1 VRIITIAN
9 YKGGSAKTTTVVNL
23 AAALGAAGKS
33 VLVLDIDP
41 QANASMWLGVGNSTP
56 SVVDLFRGTRLG
68 FADTV
73 QTSATGVRALHSNP
87 HLMGL
92 ERELATE
99 IGAETLLKHALA
111 SLGGFDFVLID
122 TPPTFGLLTVNAL
135 AACTHC
141 LVPVEAHVLAL
152 AGVAR
157 LVEMLTLIRSRLNPS
172 LVMAGLVACRVS
184 ARSRHNVEVV
194 EKLRE
199 RFGADVFTTEI
210 RENVR
215 LAEAPSFAQPIAS
228 YAARSRGADDYRA
241 LATELLARTGR
252 V

>member
-1 VRIITIAN
+1 LR
-9 YKGGSAKTTTVVNL
+9 S
-23 AAALGAAGKS
+23 
-33 VLVLDIDP
+33 
-41 QANASMWLGVGNSTP
+41 
-56 SVVDLFRGTRLG
+56 RGFG

-73 QTSATGVRALHSNP
+73 QTSAAGVRALHSSP

-92 ERELATE
+92 ERELAAE

-111 SLGGFDFVLID
+111 SLGSFDFVLID

-135 AACTHC
+135 AACSHC

-157 LVEMLTLIRSRLNPS
+157 LVEMLGLIRSRLNPS

-199 RFGADVFTTEI
+199 RFGADVFATEI

-215 LAEAPSFAQPIAS
+215 LAEAPSFAQPIAT

-241 LATELLARTGR
+241 LATELLDRTRR